1 MLQTDLPSFLYL
13 QECSNLFSSGGGES
27 LAQETGVPF
36 LGRVPLDPRLAQSL
50 EEGRSL
56 RDVCPGTPTQIA
68 VDSIIQTLLLPTN
81 SSKDGAARLSD
92 DVESSVSTGGG
103 NT

>member
-1 MLQTDLPSFLYL
+1 MVKLISFFAP

-27 LAQETGVPF
+27 LAQEVGVPF

-56 RDVCPGTPTQIA
+56 RDVCPGTPTQTA
-68 VDSIIQTLLLPTN
+68 VDSIVQKLLLPTS
-81 SSKDGAARLSD
+81 SSKDGPAQSSGD
-92 DVESSVSTGGG
+92 TESTASTGGA